1 MCGGRRITRP
11 CLKFKVA
18 APPPI
23 LGCRW
28 RHLWWRGGSG
38 SRSRSWP
45 FCFCSGACSAETG
58 TDRSKSARE
67 QHQREQHQRER
78 GATPRQLLVDELTPL
93 KMSELRKRAVGI
105 SGIDPEAIEEARDD
119 ENPRAALIKLV
130 VAHAPD
136 LQESDELSR
145 ERARGELAE
154 LKMPEL
160 RRRAASAGIEV
171 GAIEVVRDDPNPR
184 STLVELIMGSRM
196 LTGREDAAR
205 EEGSRLHEVAR
216 LHEVQQRA
224 LLSRLKMSELRKR
237 AAGVGIDAEALN
249 EAMDED
255 DPRRAFTALL
265 VTAAEHAR
273 RQAAAEQ
280 ASQQAS
286 QQTKVTAELA
296 AAEREAGWQAALRA
310 EVAPLKFSVLR
321 KRALSVSSAD
331 AIEEAEDEDQ
341 PKVALVEL
349 IVAAHSPMTKTTTA
363 LGQELSELEAGG
375 GKAAA
380 FIGPCLDHAV
390 EVLDSLSTTLPR
402 HERKAAM
409 ELLDRVEAAAESA
422 DGEWCNGLKAC
433 NRVEI
438 ERLGSSLACVK
449 KLVVG
454 DTYEMGASSSVMVV
468 VAALLECLE
477 RCENA
482 VLRSVSVL
490 SSSENALF
498 DRKVSELCRDH
509 GLSSASADDQHLPA
523 GVDRLCAVDF
533 GDELRV
539 DSVLNRLEE
548 AVTVA
553 AACADLDRKGRRELW
568 SRLSSLISDL
578 ESDESMLHGCVSSGW
593 QADHVACVA
602 VVSSCE
608 RMDGAAAGVGLDDV
622 RSLAEALERLPAV
635 LKSREDQI
643 AEVLLGGGEEA
654 AGLLTGVLEHAM
666 DAVDKLMISTPRRSR
681 QAVSALLEQL
691 TEVAESVDRALCTE
705 LSRCDEVSMSAI
717 GEAVSAVE
725 AAEPDMGAVQAL
737 LETVRHATDPV
748 RTAAATL
755 QLVDSPV
762 HSVDT

>member
-1 MCGGRRITRP
+1 MAVIKVVGSIVLAARAHVPRTAGSIVPAARCDCQCVWRTENYPAVPQVQGRRP
-11 CLKFKVA
+11 APNSGMPLA
-18 APPPI
+18 APVVARRLGIPI
-23 LGCRW
+23 AAVALLLLFW
-28 RHLWWRGGSG
+28 RVFSRNRHRPVKIGAGAASAGAASAGAGG
-38 SRSRSWP
+38 
-45 FCFCSGACSAETG
+45 A
-58 TDRSKSARE
+58 
-67 QHQREQHQRER
+67 REQHQRER

-509 GLSSASADDQHLPA
+509 GLSSASADDQHPPA
-523 GVDRLCAVDF
+523 G
-533 GDELRV
+533 G
-539 DSVLNRLEE
+539 
-548 AVTVA
+548 VTV
-553 AACADLDRKGRRELW
+553 C
-568 SRLSSLISDL
+568 
-578 ESDESMLHGCVSSGW
+578 
-593 QADHVACVA
+593 
-602 VVSSCE
+602 
-608 RMDGAAAGVGLDDV
+608 V
-622 RSLAEALERLPAV
+622 RSTLEMSCA
-635 LKSREDQI
+635 
-643 AEVLLGGGEEA
+643 
-654 AGLLTGVLEHAM
+654 
-666 DAVDKLMISTPRRSR
+666 ST
-681 QAVSALLEQL
+681 AF
-691 TEVAESVDRALCTE
+691 
-705 LSRCDEVSMSAI
+705 
-717 GEAVSAVE
+717 
-725 AAEPDMGAVQAL
+725 
-737 LETVRHATDPV
+737 
-748 RTAAATL
+748 
-755 QLVDSPV
+755 
-762 HSVDT
+762 